1 VQIPCS
7 LHSTQYRTIKY
18 KLHSWQS
25 VLLRRR

>member
-1 VQIPCS
+1 